1 LTGRNGDLHVGQVK
15 ITNIQLNQT
24 AQKKDGSSYNVHK
37 IVLMNEE
44 KGTTKSEQVPTFKNF
59 STPITELAIGD
70 IVNAK
75 YVQNGNFWNLADLT
89 LISKGAGGSA
99 PTVQAPAG
107 KSYGGGGGYK
117 DDPEK
122 QMMIVRQNVKGT
134 AADVVLKLV
143 EVGVYD
149 KKKLAPDFV
158 VDEILRIAKRF
169 EAYCMCKEETK
180 AITDAVETVDTPAF
194 NPEEDVF

>member
-1 LTGRNGDLHVGQVK
+1 MGQVK

-24 AQKKDGSSYNVHK
+24 ATKKDGGTYNVHK
-37 IVLMNEE
+37 LVLMNEE
-44 KGTTKSEQVPTFKNF
+44 KGTTKSEQVPAFKNF
-59 STPITELAIGD
+59 TTPITELAIGD

-75 YVQNGNFWNLADLT
+75 YVQSGNFWNLTDLT
-89 LISKGAGGSA
+89 LISKGTGGGNQSVI
-99 PTVQAPAG
+99 PSQASAG
-107 KSYGGGGGYK
+107 KSYGGGYK

-134 AADVVLKLV
+134 AADVVLKLI

-158 VDEILRIAKRF
+158 VDEVLRIAKRF

-180 AITDAVETVDTPAF
+180 AVQEAVETIAPQTTDD
-194 NPEEDVF
+194 EEVF